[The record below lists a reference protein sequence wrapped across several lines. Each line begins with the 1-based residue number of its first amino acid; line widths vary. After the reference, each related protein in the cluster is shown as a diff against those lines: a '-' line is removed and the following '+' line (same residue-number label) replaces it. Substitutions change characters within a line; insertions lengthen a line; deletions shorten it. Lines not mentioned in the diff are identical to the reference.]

1 MFCFICKTRR
11 QKQNAVKLTAEESM
25 TSCFSLVSEKK
36 TEDVI
41 PAKQVT
47 AAALTCQKKQSSTIS
62 DGTTNLNMQNNKRN
76 ELAYIDIQSTSARAT
91 KSYITGMENRT
102 NIFYFPRL
110 QTTPKKHGLFLG
122 SDFHNRRFS
131 QSGFFVHTSTL
142 RDYCQATQPFILVAA
157 GKCCTR
163 LSAFQFVTILGNSFF
178 PATESQCYHK
188 LSSTALPSVTNS
200 PLPSRFRLNQNVD
213 QSSLCSIVPCKE
225 VGLIMRSISSKNHYG
240 NNLVARSLLLAYILS
255 SDTTVSLVMGTFH
268 QERKNY
274 VRLITFV
281 IIWKL
286 WKE

>member
-1 MFCFICKTRR
+1 
-11 QKQNAVKLTAEESM
+11 M

-76 ELAYIDIQSTSARAT
+76 EFAYIDIQSTSTRAT

-122 SDFHNRRFS
+122 SDFHSQRFS

-142 RDYCQATQPFILVAA
+142 RDYC
-157 GKCCTR
+157 
-163 LSAFQFVTILGNSFF
+163 
-178 PATESQCYHK
+178 
-188 LSSTALPSVTNS
+188 
-200 PLPSRFRLNQNVD
+200 
-213 QSSLCSIVPCKE
+213 
-225 VGLIMRSISSKNHYG
+225 
-240 NNLVARSLLLAYILS
+240 
-255 SDTTVSLVMGTFH
+255 
-268 QERKNY
+268 
-274 VRLITFV
+274 
-281 IIWKL
+281 
-286 WKE
+286 